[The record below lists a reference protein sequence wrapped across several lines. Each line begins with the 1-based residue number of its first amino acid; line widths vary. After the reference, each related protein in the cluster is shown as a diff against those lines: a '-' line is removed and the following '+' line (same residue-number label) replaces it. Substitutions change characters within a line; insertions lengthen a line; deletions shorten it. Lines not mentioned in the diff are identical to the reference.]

1 MTPRTSAQ
9 GRSTATDA
17 ATTSVEDYAKTI
29 YGLAEWDGASVTA
42 SALAKTLGVSNPS
55 VSLMMRKM
63 ADLGLV
69 EHRPYAP
76 IALTGAGRQLA
87 LAMVR
92 RHRLIETWLVREL
105 GYGWGEVHEE
115 AERLEH
121 AVSKTFVERLDVRL
135 GHPRVDPHGDPI
147 PGPDLQLDYP
157 ETQLLCRVPAAMK
170 VRLEQVD
177 DAVPDALSALDAHRV
192 PIGAQVTVEA
202 TEGGA
207 VVLTPLTPAAQNAGQ
222 ASGQTGDGAG
232 PGEAAE
238 APAETSIRLA
248 HEVAHAMRVSVVR

>member
-9 GRSTATDA
+9 GHSTAFHT

-29 YGLAEWDGASVTA
+29 FGLAEWDGASVTA

-55 VSLMMRKM
+55 VTLMVRKM
-63 ADLGLV
+63 AELGLV

-76 IALTGAGRQLA
+76 IALTDAGRQLA

-105 GYGWGEVHEE
+105 GYGWDEVHDE

-121 AVSKTFVERLDVRL
+121 AVSETFVDRLDMRL

-147 PGPDLQLDYP
+147 PGPDLTLDYP
-157 ETQLLCRVPAAMK
+157 ETELLCRVPAAAE

-177 DAVPDALSALDAHRV
+177 DAVPDALLALDTHRV
-192 PIGAQVTVEA
+192 PIGAQVTVTA

-207 VVLTPLTPAAQNAGQ
+207 VVLSPMGTM
-222 ASGQTGDGAG
+222 
-232 PGEAAE
+232 GEQAAE
-238 APAETSIRLA
+238 DIRLT
-248 HEVAHAMRVSVVR
+248 HEITHAMRVSLIR